1 LRLAL
6 ARSKNM
12 VSIRVLQAIGTSY
25 AQDYAAKFG
34 FDPKQHPAYLTMA
47 LGAGNA
53 TPLQMATAYSVFA
66 NGGFR
71 VTPYLIDR
79 IVDGRGN
86 ILAKTTPAIAG
97 EDAEQAIDPRN
108 AFVMT
113 TLLRGTISIPG
124 GTGGS
129 ARSLG
134 RQDLAGKTG
143 TTNDHLDAW
152 FCGFNHAQVGI
163 AWIGFDQPRT
173 LGAGETGGASA
184 LPIWIGYMSKT
195 LKGIP
200 EKPMKPPAG
209 VIASGGDYY
218 LQEFPPRESA
228 PLPLLPTQVPPTEA
242 SSALPSAATAPTPAA
257 PSVVLAPTPAAPTGQ
272 PLPPPPPPGLPPP
285 SVVQSSPSAPPDRGA
300 LPQRGPSAPPDRS
313 VYPSRSPF
321 APLDRAQ

>member
-1 LRLAL
+1 
-6 ARSKNM
+6 
-12 VSIRVLQAIGTSY
+12 
-25 AQDYAAKFG
+25 
-34 FDPKQHPAYLTMA
+34 MA

-71 VTPYLIDR
+71 ITPYLIDR
-79 IVDGRGN
+79 IVDGREN
-86 ILAKTTPAIAG
+86 ILAKTTPAVAG

-143 TTNDHLDAW
+143 TTNDHIDAW

-173 LGAGETGGASA
+173 LGPGETGGASA
-184 LPIWIGYMSKT
+184 LPIWIGYMGKT

-200 EKPMKPPAG
+200 EKPLKPPAG
-209 VIASGGDYY
+209 VIAVGGDYF
-218 LQEFPPRESA
+218 LQEFPPREAA
-228 PLPLLPTQVPPTEA
+228 PLPLLPTQVPPSEA
-242 SSALPSAATAPTPAA
+242 SSALPAVATAPPPNA
-257 PSVVLAPTPAAPTGQ
+257 PSVVLAPTPASPSHS
-272 PLPPPPPPGLPPP
+272 LPPPPPPPGPPPPPPP
-285 SVVQSSPSAPPDRGA
+285 SITPFPAAPPDRGA
-300 LPQRGPSAPPDRS
+300 LQQRGPSAPPDRN
-313 VYPSRSPF
+313 VYPGRSPF
-321 APLDRAQ
+321 SSMDRAQ